1 MSSDVLSEN
10 APYITKK
17 KKTVDDYLNDVDYR
31 RLEKEMPSDFAL
43 EFINFIKLVNGS
55 QGEENESPLLHYKML
70 KDVDSKEK
78 RTLNMVFRG
87 GAKTSIFGEYMF
99 LYLGVYGRLPVFG
112 KIDLALYVSDSI
124 ENGVKNMRK
133 NLEYRW
139 ENSKF
144 LREFIPKTIFTD
156 TRWEFRNAD
165 GNIFIVKGYGAKT
178 GVRGSKELGKRPTLA
193 VLDDLLSDDDARS
206 DTVINSIED
215 TVYKAITYALHPTH
229 YKIIWSGTP
238 FNAKDPLHK
247 AVEAGSWHNNVYP
260 VCEKFPC
267 TREEF
272 RGAWED
278 RFPYD
283 YVMGQYTQALE
294 DGKIDT
300 FNQELMLRIM
310 STEDRLILDEDI
322 KWYRRELVL
331 RNKSAFN
338 FYITSD
344 FATQGNAGNDY
355 SVIFVWAYSHK
366 GYWFWVDGI
375 CRRQHM
381 GQNINDL
388 FHFAS
393 NYQPQQVGIEVSGQQ
408 GGFIPWIEEQMVARN
423 IWFPLASER
432 NSTKPGL
439 RPSTNKLQRLNVVV
453 PWFKAGM
460 MWFPVEMKT
469 SEPLMEL
476 MSELALVSPTGIK
489 SKNDDAIDGTSQLG
503 SLTPYKPS
511 YEVPMHET
519 STSTGVTGSG
529 QSSVWE
535 EDVDDDGS
543 SMNSYLV

>member
-1 MSSDVLSEN
+1 MKN
-10 APYITKK
+10 TPYDAKRA
-17 KKTVDDYLNDVDYR
+17 KTVDEYLNDVNYAL
-31 RLEKEMPSDFAL
+31 LEKEIPSDFAL

-55 QGEENESPLLHYKML
+55 RGEENESPLLHYKML
-70 KDVDSKEK
+70 KDVDSNNK

-99 LYLGVYGRLPVFG
+99 LYLGMYGKLPKFG

-139 ENSKF
+139 QNSQF
-144 LREFIPKTIFTD
+144 LQTYIPVTNFTD

-206 DTVINSIED
+206 DTVIKSIED

-238 FNAKDPLHK
+238 FNAKDPLYK

-267 TREEF
+267 TKEEF
-272 RGAWED
+272 RGAWAD
-278 RFPYD
+278 RFPYE
-283 YVMGQYTQALE
+283 YVLQQYQQALE

-310 STEDRLILDEDI
+310 STEDRLILDDDI
-322 KWYRRELVL
+322 RWYRRELVL
-331 RNKSAFN
+331 KNKNAFN
-338 FYITSD
+338 FYITTD
-344 FATQGNAGNDY
+344 FATAGGLNNDY
-355 SVIFVWAYSHK
+355 SVIFVWAYNNK
-366 GYWFWVDGI
+366 GYWMWVDGI
-375 CRRQHM
+375 VKRQDM

-388 FHFAS
+388 FRFAQEY
-393 NYQPQQVGIEVSGQQ
+393 NPQQVGIEVSGQQ
-408 GGFIPWIEEQMVARN
+408 GGFIPWIQEQMMVRN
-423 IWFPLASER
+423 IWFTIAGER
-432 NSTKPGL
+432 GSAKPGL
-439 RPSTNKLQRLNVVV
+439 KPSTNKLVRFNVVV

-460 MWFPVEMKT
+460 MWFPIEMKT
-469 SEPLMEL
+469 SPQLMEL
-476 MSELALVSPTGIK
+476 MGEIALVSPTGIK
-489 SKNDDAIDGTSQLG
+489 SKNDDGLDGISQLG
-503 SLTPYKPS
+503 SLMPWKPS
-511 YEVPMHET
+511 HAIPMNAREET
-519 STSTGVTGSG
+519 TGLTGS
-529 QSSVWE
+529 QSTTVWE
-535 EDVDDDGS
+535 EEIHEEDS
-543 SMNSYLV
+543 SLNSYIV